1 MQLIDIGVNFH
12 SKQLTGHT
20 EALLARARK
29 AGVCTILATGTSL
42 GASNKAVA
50 LADSHRQVYATAGV
64 HPHDASQWGAST
76 AVAMQALWQNPK
88 VVAIGECG
96 LDYNRMFSPR
106 EAQRAA
112 FEAQLAGALSTGLP
126 LFLHCRE
133 AFDDFHA
140 MLREASQAGARGV
153 VHCMTGTLDE
163 ALSYLALGFDI
174 GVTGW
179 VTDLA
184 RGKDLRAAVKQIP
197 LDRLHLE
204 TDAPYLR
211 PKTAPKGEGFN
222 EPAFL
227 PYVAT
232 EVALLRGDLTA
243 AEVAAACTANS
254 TRLFGLPPMA
264 SEDSESRQG

>member
-1 MQLIDIGVNFH
+1 
-12 SKQLTGHT
+12 
-20 EALLARARK
+20 
-29 AGVCTILATGTSL
+29 
-42 GASNKAVA
+42 
-50 LADSHRQVYATAGV
+50 
-64 HPHDASQWGAST
+64 
-76 AVAMQALWQNPK
+76 
-88 VVAIGECG
+88 
-96 LDYNRMFSPR
+96 MFSPR

-204 TDAPYLR
+204 TDASYLR

-264 SEDSESRQG
+264 GEDSESRQG

>member
-12 SKQLTGHT
+12 SKQLAGHT

-126 LFLHCRE
+126 LFLHCRD

-163 ALSYLALGFDI
+163 ALAYLALGFDI

-184 RGKDLRAAVKQIP
+184 RGKDLRTAVKQIP

-264 SEDSESRQG
+264 GEDSESRQG